1 MSDPLVS
8 IVTPCYRQARFLA
21 DAIRCVQQQSYRHI
35 EHVIVNDGSDDDT
48 DNIVARSGGVRYV
61 KQANA
66 GLCAARNAG
75 IAAASGQYFLFLDA
89 DDLLAPEAIAWLIE
103 AMDGRS
109 DRLCVMGYRLFE
121 SDPNRGEDRHLPS
134 LPALPRLFFENL
146 APPHA
151 YLCSR
156 AMLDAA
162 GGFDPGPKGCEDW
175 DLWLRM
181 VLSGCP
187 LQTLGR
193 IGAYY
198 RRYSGSMST
207 DPEQMEL
214 ATIIVLSRAI
224 ERVRNDDRLLQQW
237 GGQINRMRRRVG
249 RANFDVGYH
258 RAKRGAAKAAI
269 GAYVQSIRYGFGLLP
284 GLAGMAKALVHAA
297 KARYDLGPPQTAP

>member
-1 MSDPLVS
+1 
-8 IVTPCYRQARFLA
+8 
-21 DAIRCVQQQSYRHI
+21 
-35 EHVIVNDGSDDDT
+35 
-48 DNIVARSGGVRYV
+48 VARAGGVVYI

-75 IAAASGQYFLFLDA
+75 IAAASGKYFLFLDA
-89 DDLLAPEAIAWLIE
+89 DDLLAPEALAWLIE

-121 SDPNRGEDRHLPS
+121 RDANRGEDRHLPS
-134 LPALPRLFFENL
+134 LPALPRLFFDNL

-156 AMLDAA
+156 PMLDAA
-162 GGFDPGPKGCEDW
+162 GGFDPKPKGCEDW

-181 VLSGCP
+181 ALAGCQ
-187 LQTLGR
+187 LQTVPR

-214 ATIIVLSRAI
+214 ATIMVLSRAI
-224 ERVRNDDRLLQQW
+224 ERVRTDDRLLQQW
-237 GGQINRMRRRVG
+237 GGQINHMRRRVG

-258 RAKRGAAKAAI
+258 RTKRGAARSAI
-269 GAYVQSIRYGFGLLP
+269 GAYVQSIRYGFGLSP
-284 GLAGMAKALVHAA
+284 GLAGMAKAIVHAA
-297 KARYDLGPPQTAP
+297 KTRDVLAPPQTAR